1 MFKNKNLVFICL
13 LIVLAASEL
22 GLVKSLSSLI
32 HQYGE
37 TWKSILS
44 ATGYGGVA
52 VAVID
57 RLLSI
62 LK

>member
-1 MFKNKNLVFICL
+1 MPKNKNLVFICL
-13 LIVLAASEL
+13 LIVLAASEM
-22 GLVKSLSSLI
+22 GLINSLSALL

-37 TWKSILS
+37 TWKNILS
-44 ATGYGGVA
+44 ATGYGGIA
-52 VAVID
+52 LAVID